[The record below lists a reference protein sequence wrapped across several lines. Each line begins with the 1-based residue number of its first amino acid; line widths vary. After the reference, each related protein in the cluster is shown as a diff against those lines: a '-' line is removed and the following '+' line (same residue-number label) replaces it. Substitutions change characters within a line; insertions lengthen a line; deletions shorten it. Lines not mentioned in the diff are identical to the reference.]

1 MFGSDFSPEGSVR
14 ELRHGLAAG
23 HFLSLLGP
31 LYLACFPRGERKE
44 ESGETQQ
51 GEWVSWPH
59 GHLSMSLGVGMGCGA
74 AGWEQRA
81 GYQHQVVRLSGGVC
95 RTLQDK

>member
-1 MFGSDFSPEGSVR
+1 MR
-14 ELRHGLAAG
+14 ELRHGLAVG
-23 HFLSLLGP
+23 HFLSLLLGP